1 MILSRCHSVW
11 DVLNGYRS
19 EYKSTPRL
27 TDHVLVVQ
35 LELYWCL
42 PFWRD
47 VAGSKLRREKVVW
60 RRRIHLL
67 RRGCIWYALGCIWS
81 TDTLRVW
88 FEGGTGYVS
97 MSCSRALMTSRS
109 PSAPRLGPS
118 LSDIFSTTLAGT
130 LEAVLRREEER
141 TSPRGGLT
149 SSGMSGSENGDGER

>member
-81 TDTLRVW
+81 TDTLHY
-88 FEGGTGYVS
+88 F
-97 MSCSRALMTSRS
+97 A
-109 PSAPRLGPS
+109 
-118 LSDIFSTTLAGT
+118 LSDVQGQSSPLSVHMHQVVGEES
-130 LEAVLRREEER
+130 LEPLYL
-141 TSPRGGLT
+141 SCLWHL
-149 SSGMSGSENGDGER
+149 